1 MSLVYDS
8 SLPKK
13 DERQRA
19 CPVVRF
25 VFQNEFLSAY
35 SQLLLSTW
43 LNKLVFFFADDE
55 YWTRRSAHDSFSR
68 AADAQLPPTGIAVG
82 RDHDKIDVQILGR
95 FGDLVGCMPSAVSYT
110 HL

>member
-8 SLPKK
+8 SRPKK

-25 VFQNEFLSAY
+25 VFQNEFLTAY

-43 LNKLVFFFADDE
+43 LNELMLFFAHDE
-55 YWTRRSAHDSFSR
+55 YWTRCGAHDSLSR
-68 AADAQLPPTGIAVG
+68 AADAQMPPTAIAVG

-95 FGDLVGCMPSAVSYT
+95 FGDLVGCMPTA
-110 HL
+110 HR